1 MIFEPLKIDSI
12 VTIERGSEECIRG
25 ICLKNKQTKRI
36 WLVDCLSCENIATW
50 FWDMKS
56 SIFEGLLLEIKK
68 SRNISECKEEHLR
81 EPFSYKNHATFY
93 TVKKK
98 EGSCFNGLRTVEQ
111 FSNNYNCDLSL
122 WWWAWR
128 WLCLE
133 NRCNRLSRP
142 VKWLDDV
149 IVLCCCSFL
158 TVLSSFIFKFS
169 MKVKYV
175 FLHQASWECSSFV

>member
-1 MIFEPLKIDSI
+1 MTSGLSFMWKHCHIILRYE
-12 VTIERGSEECIRG
+12 
-25 ICLKNKQTKRI
+25 KQY
-36 WLVDCLSCENIATW
+36 
-50 FWDMKS
+50 FWRFVAGDK
-56 SIFEGLLLEIKK
+56 KK

-111 FSNNYNCDLSL
+111 FSNNYNCELSL

-158 TVLSSFIFKFS
+158 TVLNSLIFKFS
-169 MKVKYV
+169 MKVKWV
-175 FLHQASWECSSFV
+175 FLHQASWECSSFVQKAAFLPLFFQSGCHRKTLWLFAFVPSLIQK